1 MQINPQAE
9 QATSDLASLVATAD
23 NLAMSPEAFEAHRIT
38 DHQIRTGVF
47 DQQIALETV
56 IAPEGVL
63 NGDFQLEARAEL
75 QVGNPEAL
83 EAIVGDAV
91 IETVEKKYVG
101 DAATDDTV
109 AVPPELVVPDFMK
122 DHPLAKAPEQELM
135 RMAFSNMFP
144 TITGPRADTRAAY
157 QHGKLSQVGPIVEI
171 GRGLKG
177 PRQFKV
183 QVVALPRQINKKGQA
198 TRVKLFAPNVA
209 GLVPA

>member
-23 NLAMSPEAFEAHRIT
+23 NVAWRGEDVAI
-38 DHQIRTGVF
+38 Q
-47 DQQIALETV
+47 LETV

-63 NGDFQLEARAEL
+63 VGDFQLEPRAEL
-75 QVGNPEAL
+75 EVGNPEAL
-83 EAIVGDAV
+83 EAQVGDAV
-91 IETVEKKYVG
+91 IEANVKEYVG
-101 DAATDDTV
+101 DGATDDTV
-109 AVPPELVVPDFMK
+109 GSQGLVVPDFMK

-144 TITGPRADTRAAY
+144 TITGPRADTRASY
-157 QHGKLSQVGPIVEI
+157 QHGKLSQVGPIVEV

-183 QVVALPRQINKKGQA
+183 QVIGLPRHIDKKGQA
-198 TRVKLFAPNVA
+198 TRVKMFAPNVA

>member
-1 MQINPQAE
+1 MEINPQAE

-23 NLAMSPEAFEAHRIT
+23 NVAWRGDNAAIS
-38 DHQIRTGVF
+38 
-47 DQQIALETV
+47 LETV
-56 IAPEGVL
+56 IAPEVVL
-63 NGDFQLEARAEL
+63 EGDFQLEAQA
-75 QVGNPEAL
+75 
-83 EAIVGDAV
+83 GDAV
-91 IETVEKKYVG
+91 IKEYVG
-101 DAATDDTV
+101 DGATDDTV
-109 AVPPELVVPDFMK
+109 ASQELVVPDFMK

-157 QHGKLSQVGPIVEI
+157 QHGKLSQVGPIVEV

-183 QVVALPRQINKKGQA
+183 QVIGLPRHIDKKGQA
-198 TRVKLFAPNVA
+198 TRVKMFAPNVA

>member
-1 MQINPQAE
+1 MEINPQAE
-9 QATSDLASLVATAD
+9 QATSDLASLVAGAPGVTELD
-23 NLAMSPEAFEAHRIT
+23 
-38 DHQIRTGVF
+38 IRTGVF
-47 DQQIALETV
+47 DQPIALETV
-56 IAPEGVL
+56 IAPETVL
-63 NGDFQLEARAEL
+63 SGDL
-75 QVGNPEAL
+75 QPEAQAK
-83 EAIVGDAV
+83 E
-91 IETVEKKYVG
+91 YVG

-109 AVPPELVVPDFMK
+109 ASQELVVPDFMK

-183 QVVALPRQINKKGQA
+183 QVIGLPRHIDKKGQA